1 MYKIKETTGNLVIV
15 SPLKTVNKT
24 ASGLILPDT
33 KGKHQVCKV
42 ISVGKEVNNTEI
54 QQGVLVAIPSI
65 LLEAPPLDKNKYHFE
80 ENDKEYYLIQQYGIE
95 LILEDVENTP

>member
-54 QQGVLVAIPSI
+54 QQGVLVAVPSI
-65 LLEAPPLDKNKYHFE
+65 LLEAPLDKNKYHFE
-80 ENDKEYYLIQQYGIE
+80 EPDREYYLIQQYGIE
-95 LILEDVENTP
+95 LILEEVKDTP

>member
-54 QQGVLVAIPSI
+54 QQGVLVAVPSI
-65 LLEAPPLDKNKYHFE
+65 LLEAPLDKNKYPFE
-80 ENDKEYYLIQQYGIE
+80 EPDREYYLIQQYGIE
-95 LILEDVENTP
+95 LILEEVEDTP

>member
-33 KGKHQVCKV
+33 KGKHQVCRV
-42 ISVGKEVNNTEI
+42 VSVGKEVNNNEI
-54 QQGVLVAIPSI
+54 RQGVLVAVPSV
-65 LLEAPPLDKNKYHFE
+65 LLEAPLDKNKYHFE
-80 ENDKEYYLIQQYGIE
+80 EPDREYYLIQQYGIE
-95 LILEDVENTP
+95 LILEEVEDTP

>member
-1 MYKIKETTGNLVIV
+1 MYKFKETTGNLVIV

-33 KGKHQVCKV
+33 KGKHQVCRV
-42 ISVGKEVNNTEI
+42 VSVGKEVNNNEI
-54 QQGVLVAIPSI
+54 QPGVLVAIPSV
-65 LLEAPPLDKNKYHFE
+65 LLDAPLDKNKYHFE
-80 ENDKEYYLIQQYGIE
+80 EADKEYYLIQQYGIE

>member
-24 ASGLILPDT
+24 AAGLILPDT

-42 ISVGKEVNNTEI
+42 ISVGKEVNNAEI
-54 QQGVLVAIPSI
+54 QQGVLVAVPSV
-65 LLEAPPLDKNKYHFE
+65 LLDAPLDKNKYHFE

-95 LILEDVENTP
+95 VILEKGEDTL

>member
-24 ASGLILPDT
+24 SSGLILPDT

-54 QQGVLVAIPSI
+54 QQGVLVAVPSV
-65 LLEAPPLDKNKYHFE
+65 LLDAPLDKNKYHFE
-80 ENDKEYYLIQQYGIE
+80 EPDREYYLIQQYGIE
-95 LILEDVENTP
+95 LILEEVEDTP

>member
-42 ISVGKEVNNTEI
+42 ISVGKEVNNNEI
-54 QQGVLVAIPSI
+54 QQGVLVAVPSV
-65 LLEAPPLDKNKYHFE
+65 LLDAPLDKNKYHFE
-80 ENDKEYYLIQQYGIE
+80 ESDKEYYLIQQYGIE

>member
-15 SPLKTVNKT
+15 SPLKIVNKT
-24 ASGLILPDT
+24 SSGLILPDT

-54 QQGVLVAIPSI
+54 QQGVLVAVPSI
-65 LLEAPPLDKNKYHFE
+65 LLEAPLDKNKYHFE
-80 ENDKEYYLIQQYGIE
+80 EPDREYYLIQQYGIE
-95 LILEDVENTP
+95 LILEEVEDTP

>member
-24 ASGLILPDT
+24 AAGLILPDT

-42 ISVGKEVNNTEI
+42 ISVGKEVNNAEI
-54 QQGVLVAIPSI
+54 QQEVLVAVPSV
-65 LLEAPPLDKNKYHFE
+65 LLDAPLDKNKYHFE
-80 ENDKEYYLIQQYGIE
+80 ESDKEYYLIQQYGIE
-95 LILEDVENTP
+95 LILEKSENTP

>member
-33 KGKHQVCKV
+33 KGKHQVCRV
-42 ISVGKEVNNTEI
+42 VSVGKEVNNNEI
-54 QQGVLVAIPSI
+54 RQGVLVAIPSV
-65 LLEAPPLDKNKYHFE
+65 LLEAPLDKNKYHFE
-80 ENDKEYYLIQQYGIE
+80 EPDREYYLIQQYGIE
-95 LILEDVENTP
+95 LILEEVEDTP